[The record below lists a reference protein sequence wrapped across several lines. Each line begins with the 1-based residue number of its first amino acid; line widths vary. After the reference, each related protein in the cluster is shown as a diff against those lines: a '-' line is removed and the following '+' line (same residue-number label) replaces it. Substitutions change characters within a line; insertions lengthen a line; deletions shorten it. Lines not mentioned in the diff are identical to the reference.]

1 MQVQVIIRPAAP
13 AAMPEIE
20 AEIEALRLHRRL
32 QQPLR
37 VQRQRP
43 ELLHLVFA

>member
-1 MQVQVIIRPAAP
+1 VQVQVIIHPGAGRYA
-13 AAMPEIE
+13 EIK

-37 VQRQRP
+37 VYRQRP
-43 ELLHLVFA
+43 KLLHLVFA